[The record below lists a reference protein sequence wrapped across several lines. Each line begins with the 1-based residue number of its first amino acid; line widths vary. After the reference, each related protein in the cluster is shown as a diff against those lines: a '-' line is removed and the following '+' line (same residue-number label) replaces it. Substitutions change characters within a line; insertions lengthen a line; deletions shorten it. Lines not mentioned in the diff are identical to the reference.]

1 MANGIEIT
9 VVGNLT
15 ADPELRYTQS
25 GLAVANLT
33 IAHNSRVFDRQT
45 GTYKDGDPV
54 FLRTS
59 AWRQLGEHVAASLV
73 KGQTVIAKGDLVQR
87 SFNDKN
93 TGEKRTA
100 YELELHE
107 IGVSLRFGTT
117 TFQRDQSQSQ
127 QAPVA
132 QGATAGQPV
141 VQQQA
146 PVNQQ
151 PQVQQAP
158 QVQQGQPVVQQQAP
172 QVQQPQQPQYQQPAG
187 VAAAQAGS
195 DDVF

>member
-25 GLAVANLT
+25 GLAVANFT
-33 IAHNSRVFDRQT
+33 IAHNSRVFDKQT
-45 GTYKDGDPV
+45 NTYKDGEPV

-87 SFNDKN
+87 QFNDKN
-93 TGEKRTA
+93 TGEKRTS
-100 YELELHE
+100 YELDLHE
-107 IGVSLRFGTT
+107 IGPSLRFGTT
-117 TFQRDQSQSQ
+117 TFQRDQSQGQ
-127 QAPVA
+127 QTPAGQGAPVA
-132 QGATAGQPV
+132 QP
-141 VQQQA
+141 QA
-146 PVNQQ
+146 APQAQVPVNQQ
-151 PQVQQAP
+151 VPQVQQP
-158 QVQQGQPVVQQQAP
+158 QQPVAQQQVP
-172 QVQQPQQPQYQQPAG
+172 QVQQPQQPQYQQPVG
-187 VAAAQAGS
+187 VAAAQAGA